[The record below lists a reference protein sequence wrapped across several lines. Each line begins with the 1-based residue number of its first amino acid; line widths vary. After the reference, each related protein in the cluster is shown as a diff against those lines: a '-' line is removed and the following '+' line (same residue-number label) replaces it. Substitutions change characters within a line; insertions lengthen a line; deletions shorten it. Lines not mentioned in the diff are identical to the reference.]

1 MPSNFVQSIRLSG
14 NTSTDGLDDDDDDVD
29 GDSADGDDFSLANQK
44 RGLLSSRVA
53 NSDRRE
59 QRAAANVMA
68 RVHAARNTINGIRVF
83 LLVQPS
89 NFLELLF
96 DLVTSTIF
104 VLYPVVTK
112 QGSRG
117 QDGNFFS
124 RRQTSCL
131 HDS

>member
-29 GDSADGDDFSLANQK
+29 GDSAGGDDFSLANQK

-68 RVHAARNTINGIRVF
+68 RVHAARNTIHGIRVF

-117 QDGNFFS
+117 QDGKIS
-124 RRQTSCL
+124 R
-131 HDS
+131 